1 MAFDNTNSGMMARNE
16 NRKSDKHPEFTG
28 SINVN
33 GVDYWLSAW
42 VNEGKPGGKLEG
54 KKYFSIKLN
63 PKEQRAPTPA
73 PNAGG
78 VMTYDDYRRSRDG
91 DISDD
96 IPF

>member
-1 MAFDNTNSGMMARNE
+1 MAYDNTNSGLMYRSD

-28 SINVN
+28 SINVD
-33 GVDYWLSAW
+33 GVEYWLSAW

-63 PKEQRAPTPA
+63 PKEKKAEP
-73 PNAGG
+73 
-78 VMTYDDYRRSRDG
+78 MKYDQPYDG
-91 DISDD
+91 DD